1 MASSIWVS
9 GRDEVAFTYRAS
21 TIVSVLP
28 VVAYNAGMGLGPL
41 IASPLSETFGRRAVY
56 LIVLPLFC
64 LFVLGTGFA
73 NSMAAIIVCR
83 FFAGTFASPG
93 VAIAAATIADLYATE
108 RRAVPL
114 IMYYS
119 TPTLGAYM
127 GYISSTSLDH
137 RSY

>member
-1 MASSIWVS
+1 MASSIWAS
-9 GRDEVAFTYRAS
+9 GRDEVAAQFHAS

-73 NSMAAIIVCR
+73 DSMVAIVVCR
-83 FFAGTFASPG
+83 FLAGTFASPG
-93 VAIAAATIADLYATE
+93 VAIAAATIADLYTTRE
-108 RRAVPL
+108 RALPL
-114 IMYYS
+114 IIYYS
-119 TPTLGAYM
+119 TPTLGAYA
-127 GYISSTSLDH
+127 G
-137 RSY
+137 